1 MFLFY
6 NRFSHSSTAKADLTG
21 EGRQTAFGSWQSRR
35 EERAEAA
42 DGGQGED
49 DFLTSL
55 HFETSNLE
63 QEKFKKARRGVK
75 LEGNGPVATQHRL
88 SNRTPDGGLRLDG
101 RLAARLG
108 GT

>member
-55 HFETSNLE
+55 HFETSNNKNSKRPGVNE
-63 QEKFKKARRGVK
+63 GCRRSDIY
-75 LEGNGPVATQHRL
+75 R
-88 SNRTPDGGLRLDG
+88 
-101 RLAARLG
+101 
-108 GT
+108 